1 MAEQKVESGRIA
13 TGAITGDKIAGNS
26 IRGNNIVAGT
36 ITGNLIAAG
45 SISAS
50 QITGSSV
57 TNNIL
62 SVGAITITTNLIATG
77 AIQGNQLGAFS
88 VSTNN
93 ILGGTIQGNLIGV
106 GAVSANHFSSPITGN
121 LIGTGSI
128 SSNHIV
134 SGALTGNTLSANIQ
148 FNSSRIVET
157 VNVSTI
163 AASGNVNI
171 DVSNATVHY
180 FTANTTANVTFNL
193 RANSNYMLD
202 SILANGQSVSVAIG
216 LSQGATQY
224 QANIYIDG
232 VLQSANTRWM
242 GNTRPNYNVS
252 IGNAFTDFYSITA
265 IKIGSNSYAVLA
277 GNTVFGVGV

>member
-13 TGAITGDKIAGNS
+13 TGAITGDKVAPNS

-45 SISAS
+45 SLDVS
-50 QITGSSV
+50 QITGAV
-57 TNNIL
+57 ITNNL
-62 SVGAITITTNLIATG
+62 VTVGPVTVTTNLIASG
-77 AIQGNQLGAFS
+77 AIQGNQIGAFA

-93 ILGGTIQGNLIGV
+93 ILGGAIQGNLIPASAISGNHIST
-106 GAVSANHFSSPITGN
+106 GA
-121 LIGTGSI
+121 I

-134 SGALTGNTLSANIQ
+134 SGTLTGNTLSANIQ

-157 VNVSTI
+157 VNVSI
-163 AASGNVNI
+163 IPASGNVNI

-180 FTANTTANVTFNL
+180 FTANTAANVTFNL
-193 RANSNYMLD
+193 RSNSSFMLD

-216 LSQGATQY
+216 LTQGPTQY
-224 QANIYIDG
+224 SANIYIDG
-232 VLQSANTRWM
+232 VLQSGNTRWM
-242 GNTRPNYNVS
+242 GNTRPSYNAS